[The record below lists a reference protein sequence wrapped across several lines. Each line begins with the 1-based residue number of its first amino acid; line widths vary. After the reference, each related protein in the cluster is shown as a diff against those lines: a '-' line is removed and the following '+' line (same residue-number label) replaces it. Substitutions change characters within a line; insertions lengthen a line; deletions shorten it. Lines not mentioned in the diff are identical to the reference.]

1 MDLFFALIGKGL
13 KKKHLITNMT
23 FRKLLTLSDHL
34 FLRPQPWTKIP
45 GWECQYLSYMA
56 IRQHGGIHNL
66 FNWAQKQGI
75 TIQLLL

>member
-34 FLRPQPWTKIP
+34 FLRPQP
-45 GWECQYLSYMA
+45 
-56 IRQHGGIHNL
+56 
-66 FNWAQKQGI
+66 
-75 TIQLLL
+75 